1 MKPRKRD
8 RVTVQQTDLVSMTQQ
23 HHARGA
29 TPAEIVAT
37 YARTGVMHQ
46 RNRQPIPE
54 VPSHSY
60 HEMLNM
66 VADVKFAFES
76 YPAPVRRRF
85 SNDPFMAL
93 RFVEDP
99 KNALEAL
106 KLGMLTPEAA
116 ERVLAS
122 QAPETPPTP
131 KEPPP
136 AT

>member
-8 RVTVQQTDLVSMTQQ
+8 RVTVEQTDLTSLTQQ

-37 YARTGVMHQ
+37 YARTGMINQ

-54 VPSHSY
+54 LPSQSY

-122 QAPETPPTP
+122 EAEKTASPP
-131 KEPPP
+131 KEPP